1 MANKSTA
8 SQHLMNKPK
17 RNSGLSTNKTIKKTN
32 TKSSKN
38 TKGANKKKKQNKQ
51 PNKKQVGN
59 TKKHSIGKTIGWSLL
74 IMLLVISL
82 CALIVGLVIYFK
94 YGDTII
100 RFQEEA
106 KEVVSMSE
114 KDTFRQTETSLVY
127 DTHGKLYSVL
137 KGEKDVYY
145 LEYKDIP
152 NTVVD
157 AMIAIEDKKYKSH
170 EGVDLLAIIR
180 AMTALIKNE
189 GDITQGASTITQQ
202 LARNIFLSNE
212 VTYER
217 KLKEIF
223 IAIDL
228 EKKYNKEDI
237 MEFYLNNIY
246 FANGYYGIEAASKGY
261 FSKSCKKLS
270 LSEIAFLCAIPNN
283 PTIYNPI
290 NHMDNTIGRRNRIL
304 SQMYNDGYIGM
315 EEYNKATSQEISL
328 TLSKVK
334 KNNYVDTY
342 VYNCATRALMEEQGF
357 HFQYKFENKA
367 QQERYEDEY
376 YDLYYKIQKSL
387 YFEGYRIYTSIDLK
401 KQKQLQQA
409 VDDTLKEY
417 KEVNKEGIYTL
428 QGAAVSIDNTTGK
441 VAAIVGGRSQEYN
454 GYTLN
459 RGYQSFRQPG
469 SAIKPLIVYT
479 PIFERGYYPDRV
491 VVDEPIKDGPSNA
504 GGAYSGE
511 MQIRKAIELS
521 KNTIAWKMF
530 EELSPEVGLS
540 YLLNMNFSK
549 IDKKDYIPAASL
561 GGFTVGTSP
570 VELTSAYAAL
580 ENDGIFRE
588 PTCIVKILDA
598 EGNEVV
604 GETNKQKRI
613 YETNAARMMTNV
625 LEGVITRGTGKGL
638 TLENM
643 PSAGKT
649 GTTNDNKDGWFV
661 GYTPYY
667 TTGVWVGYDLPK
679 SLGNLYGSNY
689 PGTIWK
695 TFMNKIHKGLEYEE
709 FITYIDNRPQEEKE
723 IKKGSEDNTEKPNTH
738 KTNENQ
744 NSIGEESNQEGKGDG
759 ENQDYSTNPDQGNEW
774 SEPNDD
780 GFYEDTEPELDSG
793 SQPGFEEN
801 LNEEDENQNLN
812 NGDTSIGG
820 DANSN
825 IDNNFEG
832 ESNDGLDSNGGI
844 IEENPIDGMESNTN
858 EELNQNP

>member
-1 MANKSTA
+1 
-8 SQHLMNKPK
+8 MNKPK
-17 RNSGLSTNKTIKKTN
+17 TNSRTN
-32 TKSSKN
+32 TSQIPKKKESSKKIN
-38 TKGANKKKKQNKQ
+38 QKSKRNKRQTASKGK
-51 PNKKQVGN
+51 V
-59 TKKHSIGKTIGWSLL
+59 SIGKKIGWFFLILLL
-74 IMLLVISL
+74 IMSL
-82 CALIVGLVIYFK
+82 CVLIAGLFIYVK

-106 KEVVSMSE
+106 QEVVSMSDR
-114 KDTFRQTETSLVY
+114 DTFRQEETSLVY
-127 DTHGKLYSVL
+127 DIKGKPISVL

-152 NTVVD
+152 DTVVK
-157 AMIAIEDKKYKSH
+157 AMISIEDKKYMSH

-246 FANGYYGIEAASKGY
+246 FANGYYGIEAASRGY
-261 FSKSCKKLS
+261 FSKSAKDLT
-270 LSEIAFLCAIPNN
+270 LSEVAFLCAIPNN
-283 PTIYNPI
+283 PTIYNPL
-290 NHMDNTIGRRNRIL
+290 NHIDNTKSRRNRIL
-304 SQMYNDGYIGM
+304 DQMYQDGRIGL
-315 EEYNKATSQEISL
+315 EEYNEASNQEITLS
-328 TLSKVK
+328 LSKVK

-342 VYNCATRALMEEQGF
+342 VYYCAIRALMEKQGF
-357 HFQYKFENKA
+357 EFQYRFDNKE
-367 QQERYEDEY
+367 QQERYEEQY

-387 YFEGYRIYTSIDLK
+387 YFEGYRIYTSIDMK
-401 KQKQLQQA
+401 KQKLLQQSVNNA
-409 VDDTLKEY
+409 LKDY

-428 QGAAVSIDNTTGK
+428 QGAAVSIDNSTGK
-441 VAAIVGGRSQEYN
+441 VVAIVGGRSQEYN

-459 RGYQSFRQPG
+459 RGYQSYRQPG
-469 SAIKPLIVYT
+469 SAIKPIIVYA
-479 PIFERGYYPDRV
+479 PGFERGYYPDSI
-491 VVDEPIKDGPSNA
+491 VVDEPIKDGPSNS
-504 GGAYSGE
+504 GGGYSGKME
-511 MQIRKAIELS
+511 LRKAIEVS

-530 EELSPEVGLS
+530 EELTPEVGLS

-549 IDKKDYIPAASL
+549 IDKNDYIPAASL
-561 GGFTVGTSP
+561 GGFTIGTSP

-604 GETNKQKRI
+604 GEVNKQKRV
-613 YETNAARMMTNV
+613 YETNAARMITNV
-625 LEGVITRGTGKGL
+625 LKGVMSRGTGKSL
-638 TLENM
+638 ALENM
-643 PSAGKT
+643 TSAGKT

-679 SLGNLYGSNY
+679 SLSNLYGSKY

-695 TFMNKIHKGLEYEE
+695 TYMDQIHKNLKNEE
-709 FITYIDNRPQEEKE
+709 FIMYTDDRPPEEKKEEKE
-723 IKKGSEDNTEKPNTH
+723 EKDTLIEQEKTENEKTDENKDKAGKDSNKKETGN
-738 KTNENQ
+738 NQ
-744 NSIGEESNQEGKGDG
+744 NQDFESNPDSGEEWNESNGD
-759 ENQDYSTNPDQGNEW
+759 E
-774 SEPNDD
+774 
-780 GFYEDTEPELDSG
+780 FYEDTEPDFDDQTSLEDEFYEG
-793 SQPGFEEN
+793 DTNQDIQEEEN
-801 LNEEDENQNLN
+801 ADTGEAINNDTSNEWEEDIN
-812 NGDTSIGG
+812 NGLGG
-820 DANSN
+820 
-825 IDNNFEG
+825 
-832 ESNDGLDSNGGI
+832 NDGTAG
-844 IEENPIDGMESNTN
+844 
-858 EELNQNP
+858 Q

>member
-1 MANKSTA
+1 MNKSA
-8 SQHLMNKPK
+8 SNSRTNTSQKNK
-17 RNSGLSTNKTIKKTN
+17 RTNKKNSMNTNKKTN
-32 TKSSKN
+32 HKS
-38 TKGANKKKKQNKQ
+38 KQNK
-51 PNKKQVGN
+51 NKKQAS
-59 TKKHSIGKTIGWSLL
+59 KKEKRSFGKTIGWSFL
-74 IMLLVISL
+74 IMLLILSL
-82 CALIVGLVIYFK
+82 CVLIAGLFIYFK

-100 RFQEEA
+100 RYQKEA
-106 KEVVSMSE
+106 QEVVRMSDR
-114 KDTFRQTETSLVY
+114 DTFRQTETSLVY
-127 DTHGKLYSVL
+127 DVNGKLSSVL

-152 NTVVD
+152 DTVID
-157 AMIAIEDKKYKSH
+157 AMISIEDKKFMSH

-189 GDITQGASTITQQ
+189 GEITQGASTITQQ

-212 VTYER
+212 VSYER

-223 IAIDL
+223 IAIEL

-261 FSKSCKKLS
+261 FSKKSKDLT

-283 PTIYNPI
+283 PTLYNPL

-304 SQMYNDGYIGM
+304 GQMYNDGRIGL
-315 EEYNKATSQEISL
+315 EAYNKAASQDIKLS
-328 TLSKVK
+328 LSKEK

-342 VYNCATRALMEEQGF
+342 VYHCATRALMEKQGF
-357 HFQYKFENKA
+357 EFKYQFENKE
-367 QQERYEDEY
+367 QQERYEEQY
-376 YDLYYKIQKSL
+376 YDLYNKVQKSL
-387 YFEGYRIYTSIDLK
+387 YFKGYRIYTSIDLK

-409 VDDTLKEY
+409 VDDTLKDY

-428 QGAAVSIDNTTGK
+428 QGAAVSIDNATGK

-479 PIFERGYYPDRV
+479 PSFEKGYYPDNI

-504 GGAYSGE
+504 GGGYSGKME
-511 MQIRKAIELS
+511 LRRAIELS

-530 EELSPEVGLS
+530 EELTPKAGLS

-561 GGFTVGTSP
+561 GGFTIGTSP

-580 ENDGIFRE
+580 ENDGVFRE
-588 PTCIVKILDA
+588 PTCIIKILDA

-625 LEGVITRGTGKGL
+625 LEGVITRGTGRGL
-638 TLENM
+638 ALENM

-667 TTGVWVGYDLPK
+667 TTGVWVGYDIPK

-695 TFMNKIHKGLEYEE
+695 TYMDKIHKDLEYKK
-709 FITYIDNRPQEEKE
+709 FIPYVDNRPPEEEVKE
-723 IKKGSEDNTEKPNTH
+723 EVEETEKDSVNNLEDSNNQNTI
-738 KTNENQ
+738 ENQ
-744 NSIGEESNQEGKGDG
+744 DNKGKGSNQENIDNS
-759 ENQDYSTNPDQGNEW
+759 ENQDFNTDPDSGDQWN
-774 SEPNDD
+774 EPNDD
-780 GFYEDTEPELDSG
+780 GFYEDTEPEVDTDNQSGLDI
-793 SQPGFEEN
+793 
-801 LNEEDENQNLN
+801 EDINKGDADIDGGA
-812 NGDTSIGG
+812 NGDI
-820 DANSN
+820 SN
-825 IDNNFEG
+825 GLEG
-832 ESNDGLDSNGGI
+832 EVNDGLDGND
-844 IEENPIDGMESNTN
+844 ETVDENPATDIGAKK
-858 EELNQNP
+858 